1 MTTIPHAPRV
11 SVVIP
16 VYNGSNYL
24 RDAIDSALGQ
34 TWPDV
39 EVIVVDDGSGDGG
52 ETTRIARSYGDRIR
66 LIELEHGG
74 VSSALNAGIR
84 AMTGDLFA
92 WLSHD
97 DVYDS
102 RKLERQVEVLR
113 AHDEGTIAYSDYEL
127 VGPNLARIKRK
138 ILPDVPPAGFPVWLM
153 TDSALHGCT
162 VLVPRSCFD
171 DELFDERLMTTQDY
185 DMWFRLARKHRFVR
199 VPEVLL
205 KYRIHGAQESWTN
218 PARVD
223 EGNRL
228 LIGFLDAIGPA
239 EIRAAGRDPSVVYL
253 EAAVRYRLRGYAG
266 AAARARE
273 LSRRQPAST
282 GASLAPRR
290 IALARAYALADR
302 RLTPMYWWKR
312 AHFRGAPAA
321 APVSS
326 AGSATGRLG
335 LESPADPVADP

>member
-1 MTTIPHAPRV
+1 MTATTARTGHRV

-16 VYNGSNYL
+16 VYNGSNFL
-24 RDAIDSALGQ
+24 VAAIDSALAQ
-34 TWPDV
+34 TWPNV
-39 EVIVVDDGSGDGG
+39 EVIVVDDGSADAGA
-52 ETTRIARSYGDRIR
+52 TARIARSYGDRIR
-66 LIELEHGG
+66 FVEKDHGG

-97 DVYDS
+97 DVYLP
-102 RKLERQVEVLR
+102 RKLELQIEALSGLG
-113 AHDEGTIAYSDYEL
+113 EGTIAYSDYEL
-127 VGPNLARIKRK
+127 VGPDLGRIKRK
-138 ILPDVPPAGFPVWLM
+138 VLRDVSPAGFRVWLM

-171 DELFDERLMTTQDY
+171 DELFDEHLSTTQDY
-185 DMWFRLARKHRFVR
+185 DMWFCLARRHPFVR

-218 PARVD
+218 SARVD

-239 EIRAAGRDPSVVYL
+239 EIRAAGREPSIVHL
-253 EAAVRYRLRGYAG
+253 EAAVRFKFRGYAE
-266 AAARARE
+266 AAARALE
-273 LSRRQPAST
+273 LSGREATSPA
-282 GASLAPRR
+282 ARLAPRR
-290 IALARAYALADR
+290 IAMLAAYHLADR

-312 AHFRGAPAA
+312 LHFRA
-321 APVSS
+321 APTPV
-326 AGSATGRLG
+326 ARETVRLG
-335 LESPADPVADP
+335 LDAPADPLADP